1 MTDDAQALLAEAL
14 EIALRAAIE
23 RQPDALDWL
32 LQVDTAVLPELFA
45 GLESRLHSD
54 GQAIADP
61 ANAALIAKVL
71 AQVVARLRR
80 EFGA

>member
-23 RQPDALDWL
+23 RQPDPLDWL
-32 LQVDTAVLPELFA
+32 LQVDTAVLPDLFA
-45 GLESRLHSD
+45 GLGSRLHPD

-61 ANAALIAKVL
+61 ANAALIATVL

>member
-1 MTDDAQALLAEAL
+1 MTDDAQVLLAEAL

-23 RQPDALDWL
+23 RQPDPLDWL
-32 LQVDTAVLPELFA
+32 LQVDTAVLPDLFA
-45 GLESRLHSD
+45 GLESRLHPD
-54 GQAIADP
+54 GRAIADP